1 MMTENFKSNPLNLL
15 RWQQKSVRFYAVTAT
30 VAWVLIRPLEQSWL
44 ELPVMPISIV
54 GAAIGIFCSFR
65 ANQAYDRWWE
75 GRKLWGRMINSS
87 RHWADQAL
95 RYLKAD
101 DRETAERLV
110 LRHATYVHALRCLL
124 RKEDP
129 FLDPD
134 FKRHLTEENA
144 ELKGSTNL
152 THALLDRQLT
162 ELVALADA
170 GRLDERRLESFDR
183 TLMDLLNIQG
193 GCERIKG
200 TPLPRGYGFIAELLI
215 NLFAVML
222 PFALVH
228 EMGIVAIP
236 MNVLVCLA
244 FALISEAGRVLEDP
258 FSLFYNG
265 LPLRSLSIKIERN
278 IRERIGTPIDEL
290 PEPERESALGVLM

>member
-1 MMTENFKSNPLNLL
+1 MMTRNFVRNPYRMLIWQKRNVLL
-15 RWQQKSVRFYAVTAT
+15 YLVTAT
-30 VAWVLIRPLEQSWL
+30 IAWGLIKPLGFVFL
-44 ELPVMPISIV
+44 ELPVTPISII
-54 GAAIGIFCSFR
+54 GAAIGIFASFR
-65 ANQAYDRWWE
+65 ANQSYDRWWE
-75 GRKLWGRMINSS
+75 GRKLWGRLINSS
-87 RHWADQAL
+87 RHFADQLL
-95 RYLKAD
+95 RYTKSE
-101 DRETAERLV
+101 DREAAEHMV
-110 LRHATYVHALRCLL
+110 LRHVTYVHALRCLL

-129 FLDPD
+129 WSDQD
-134 FKRHLTEENA
+134 FRRHLAEEND
-144 ELKGSTNL
+144 ELKGTTNL

-162 ELVALADA
+162 QLTELSDA
-170 GRLDERRLESFDR
+170 GRLEGLRLQSLDS

-215 NLFAVML
+215 ELFAILL

-228 EMGIVAIP
+228 ELGIMAIP

-265 LPLRSLSIKIERN
+265 LPLQSLSIKIERN
-278 IRERIGTPIDEL
+278 VRERIGHPIAEL
-290 PEPERESALGVLM
+290 PPPTEESVQGVLM